1 MADEDSK
8 LVYSTEQA
16 IPRLSRSFGTDKKP
30 KNKPAGSILHTSL
43 RPSQQKATVRLDR
56 KGRGGKSVTVIE
68 GLQMPQ
74 KEREALLKQLKAK
87 LGTGGTVK
95 DTCLEIQ
102 GDHCDAVMAALEK
115 LGYPTKRSGKE

>member
-1 MADEDSK
+1 MADEDSN
-8 LVYSTEQA
+8 LVYSTEWA
-16 IPRLSRSFGTDKKP
+16 VARLPRSFRSDKRR
-30 KNKPAGSILHTSL
+30 KNKPDGMVLHTGL
-43 RPSQQKATVRLDR
+43 PPSQQKATVRLDR

-68 GLQMPQ
+68 GLRMPQ

-102 GDHCDAVMAALEK
+102 QAAEK
-115 LGYPTKRSGKE
+115 RPSAAFP

>member
-1 MADEDSK
+1 MPDENSK

-16 IPRLSRSFGTDKKP
+16 IPRLPRSFRKDEKA
-30 KNKPAGSILHTSL
+30 KNKPVGKVLHTGL

-68 GLQMPQ
+68 GLQIPQ

-102 GDHCDAVMAALEK
+102 GDHRGALMAAMEK
-115 LGYPTKRSGKE
+115 LGYPTKRSGG

>member
-1 MADEDSK
+1 MVDEDSK
-8 LVYSTEQA
+8 LVYSTEWA
-16 IPRLSRSFGTDKKP
+16 VPRLARSLRNDKKP
-30 KNKPAGSILHTSL
+30 KNKPLEKVLHADL
-43 RPSQQKATVRLDR
+43 RPSQQKAIVRLDR

-95 DTCLEIQ
+95 DICLEIQ
-102 GDHCDAVMAALEK
+102 GDHCDALLAALEK
-115 LGYPTKRSGKE
+115 LGYPAKRSGG

>member
-8 LVYSTEQA
+8 LVYSTEWA
-16 IPRLSRSFGTDKKP
+16 VPRLPRSFRNDKKP
-30 KNKPAGSILHTSL
+30 KNKPVGEVHHTSL
-43 RPSQQKATVRLDR
+43 RPLQQKATVRIDR

-68 GLQMPQ
+68 GLQIPQ

-102 GDHCDAVMAALEK
+102 GDHRGALMAAMEK
-115 LGYPTKRSGKE
+115 LGYPTKRSGG